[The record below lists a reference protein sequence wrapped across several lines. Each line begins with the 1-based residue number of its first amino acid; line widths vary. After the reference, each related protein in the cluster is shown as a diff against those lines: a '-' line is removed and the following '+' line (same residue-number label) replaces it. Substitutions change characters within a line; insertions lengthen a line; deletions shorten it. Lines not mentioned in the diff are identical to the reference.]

1 MEEAKLSYPLTK
13 HEVLAHFENAKK
25 NHKAHPKLNKP
36 KWAIH
41 QPNVGG
47 GGMKTCP
54 ECTKSVYTNY
64 PDAPYYGH
72 AILCGNCGQCTFSH
86 WVYNQLNDGS
96 YGAKAANFKHC
107 CDPYTCWKKEPVA
120 GLHAETIITD
130 DLVNEFTPILEK
142 AMMVQYVKDHQKKTA
157 KLTSLKLADMAGV
170 KLSDISNVKSGS
182 ASLAKTQAVYQA
194 LYKYINNK
202 QKPVSTKA
210 QVQPPHNP
218 YKDSSK
224 PYVEVYKD
232 NLFLTMFDVPS
243 TAFGK
248 QLPIFTLPYPKD
260 MILKEGIDEKL
271 GNPEFNGSK
280 HYPDGWLLIVEGDL
294 LLHHL
299 VGPQKEGGNFVCLTC
314 GNLSHPPIQPSSAWH
329 VVLKKALSTYE
340 QPKAKQA
347 LPKWTGDS
355 PEYYE
360 NKKDE
365 YELKQ
370 FSGQEFLIHKN
381 LSDKTLEQLPTF
393 FEGLSLP
400 DGQVEYLFVKT
411 GDKVLHHVVKT
422 DGGLPWKCFTC
433 MNHSIGH
440 KVLEDAALWDA
451 TTKEKGEAAKQGT
464 WNPLLP
470 VMINGKSYY
479 EVSTKLIKHWKP
491 ELWGH
496 KYVWV
501 NGEANMT
508 LPVFDKSTWPLGGC
522 HMDYLWVKGG
532 DQVLHFVKSG
542 KLGIICQSCGK
553 GLTGHEV
560 LMPEKKGDSPFS
572 TGAALI
578 KGFEAV
584 LNQPFGQAPE
594 FSVPPETIPTPPP
607 SKMEWYPSPLD
618 KTPAMNPTQQK
629 LQTMELQKNLLA
641 ASAQLLSTVNGLES
655 AAALV
660 VDAALSNLNELVKEN
675 PDAPKC
681 FIYGS
686 KEYNILLVLKN
697 QIDEFLE

>member
-13 HEVLAHFENAKK
+13 HQVLANFENAKK

-36 KWAIH
+36 KWASNATA
-41 QPNVGG
+41 P
-47 GGMKTCP
+47 GMKPCKTCA
-54 ECTKSVYTNY
+54 KQVYTNY
-64 PDAPYYGH
+64 PDAAYYGH
-72 AILCGNCGQCTFSH
+72 AILCGNCGKCTLSH
-86 WVYNQLNDGS
+86 WIYNQINEGK
-96 YGAKAANFKHC
+96 YGAKGAGFKHC
-107 CDPYTCWKKEPVA
+107 CDPYTCWKKEPVEA
-120 GLHAETIITD
+120 SIFNQHP
-130 DLVNEFTPILEK
+130 DLAKDEYVPVLQKEE
-142 AMMVQYVKDHQKKTA
+142 MVQYVKDHQKKTA
-157 KLTSLKLADMAGV
+157 KLTSFQLADMAGV
-170 KLSDISNVKSGS
+170 KVSDISNVKSGS

-194 LYKYINNK
+194 LYKYIDNK
-202 QKPVSTKA
+202 QHPVPKNIPALKQETE
-210 QVQPPHNP
+210 QPVPSQP
-218 YKDSSK
+218 YASC
-224 PYVEVYKD
+224 YKD
-232 NLFLTMFDVPS
+232 NLFLSMFDVPVS
-243 TAFGK
+243 GWGQ
-248 QLPIFTLPYPKD
+248 QLPIFTSPVMVDKGLKAEVDKKLNHDFKGSKFYPK
-260 MILKEGIDEKL
+260 
-271 GNPEFNGSK
+271 
-280 HYPDGWLLIVEGDL
+280 GWLLIVEGDL

-299 VGPQKEGGNFVCLTC
+299 KGPKEGGGHYTCLTC
-314 GNLSHPPIQPSSAWH
+314 NSLNHPVVVPSSKWH
-329 VVLKKALSTYE
+329 ALL
-340 QPKAKQA
+340 KQA
-347 LPKWTGDS
+347 LETYGTEPKEQELPVWTGDS

-479 EVSTKLIKHWKP
+479 EVSTKYIKHWKP

-496 KYVWV
+496 KYVWA
-501 NGEANMT
+501 NGEADTT

-584 LNQPFGQAPE
+584 LNKPFGQVPE
-594 FSVPPETIPTPPP
+594 FSIPPEKIPMPPP